1 MLTLLNV
8 LSTGSAIF
16 LSFLVLT
23 VRREVNIIA
32 NRWLALFL
40 LLLSSALFDGNLK
53 IYGFAEEPYWLILLL
68 NFNFLVL
75 APTLYL
81 CIAIC
86 DSQPKLQD
94 KRPLAFFAKYAVDDP
109 ELPGLALYS
118 RGGSS

>member
-32 NRWLALFL
+32 NLWLALFL

-53 IYGFAEEPYWLILLL
+53 IYGLAEEPYWLITL
-68 NFNFLVL
+68 NMM
-75 APTLYL
+75 TYT
-81 CIAIC
+81 
-86 DSQPKLQD
+86 
-94 KRPLAFFAKYAVDDP
+94 
-109 ELPGLALYS
+109 
-118 RGGSS
+118 RG